1 MNRIFLVRPAAMSET
16 MHEGIDAIRHI
27 SVHVEQSADMLN
39 SYPTRLKHLAVDS
52 SIQTEM
58 KSTVGKRHL

>member
-1 MNRIFLVRPAAMSET
+1 MSET

-27 SVHVEQSADMLN
+27 SVHVEQSADTLN